1 MMLCEQHPYF
11 VHRRSRASGYRRP
24 CSSRVWSASRVGTFP
39 SFFRAGRHLYRSW
52 TVHQC
57 WCFTSTVGSFS
68 FLILAF
74 VWHAYPALVLFS
86 EESKVRSFRFRFSLL
101 LYSSL
106 GHLLWNSFENRK
118 RTFSGRKINHQ
129 SYGPETGDFF
139 GSIFQF
145 SFSGRPPTGSEAPF
159 SINVR
164 DRSWCLDLGF
174 LTSWEATRVEICRKQ
189 H

>member
-1 MMLCEQHPYF
+1 MQLPSQQPNPWPMGPCLIELSAALHSKIVPVLLQQVMMLIEQHPYF
-11 VHRRSRASGYRRP
+11 VQRRSRASGYRRP
-24 CSSRVWSASRVGTFP
+24 CSSRAWSGSRVGTLP
-39 SFFRAGRHLYRSW
+39 SFFSAGRRLYRSW

-129 SYGPETGDFF
+129 PYGPETSDFF
-139 GSIFQF
+139 G
-145 SFSGRPPTGSEAPF
+145 
-159 SINVR
+159 
-164 DRSWCLDLGF
+164 
-174 LTSWEATRVEICRKQ
+174 
-189 H
+189 